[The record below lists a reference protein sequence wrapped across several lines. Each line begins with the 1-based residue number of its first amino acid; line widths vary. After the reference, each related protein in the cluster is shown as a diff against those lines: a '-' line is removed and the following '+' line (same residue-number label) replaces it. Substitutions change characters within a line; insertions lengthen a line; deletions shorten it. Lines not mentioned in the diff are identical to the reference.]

1 MLVHIC
7 YWAATWWRPWPT
19 RKERRSNCVLNT
31 VAVQTAQFTLDNTQ
45 IISAANLTDEL
56 TQAFGEQ
63 NLARINATAICE
75 KLFGNAIAANL
86 FLVGY
91 AFQLGLIP
99 IGEAAIFG
107 AIALNGIDV
116 DMNQRTVIAG
126 NRALEQRGNYVG
138 NQ

>member
-1 MLVHIC
+1 MV
-7 YWAATWWRPWPT
+7 AAMANAQRASVEKTH
-19 RKERRSNCVLNT
+19 CV
-31 VAVQTAQFTLDNTQ
+31 VAVQTTQFTLDNTQ

-116 DMNQRTVIAG
+116 DMNQRAFQWGRVAVA
-126 NRALEQRGNYVG
+126 NQRDRRHYVTQRLLG
-138 NQ
+138 IGQC